1 MDRLTQSCVD
11 PHSPL
16 WRTLVDAFEPELDPI
31 HLDQEA
37 HTQCVVVQT
46 TYGKRPGAPT
56 VLKVRT
62 IITTNPTFGPYRA
75 TTNA

>member
-1 MDRLTQSCVD
+1 MDTLTQSLVD
-11 PHSPL
+11 PHSRL
-16 WRTLVDAFEPELDPI
+16 WATLVDTFEPEAEPF
-31 HLDQEA
+31 HLEQEA
-37 HTQCVVVQT
+37 HRQCVVVQT